1 MIFIAKSL
9 YISNIC
15 STFVADFDNVFQ
27 RSGLSVKRSFSETV
41 LQRSGLFIENFFNF
55 I

>member
-15 STFVADFDNVFQ
+15 STFVADFEKSLTGVA
-27 RSGLSVKRSFSETV
+27 GLTAKNEVNRALVAKKRSNSEAV
-41 LQRSGLFIENFFNF
+41 
-55 I
+55 